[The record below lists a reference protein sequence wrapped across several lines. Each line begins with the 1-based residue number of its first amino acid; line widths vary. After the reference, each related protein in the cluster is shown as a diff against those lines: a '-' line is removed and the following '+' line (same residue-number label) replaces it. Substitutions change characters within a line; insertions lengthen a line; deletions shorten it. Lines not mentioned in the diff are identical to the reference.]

1 MKPWMKGAALWTALV
16 CAVFGTMHA
25 YAEYRSSRVGSSK
38 SSSGDTAFEDAVDLD
53 RFRKG
58 NPEWD
63 GQQLMVSGMTAL
75 HQEHQKILKELEEIK
90 SAIRQLTE
98 SVQQ

>member
-1 MKPWMKGAALWTALV
+1 MKRRIKGAALWMGLV
-16 CAVFGTMHA
+16 CVVFGTAHA
-25 YAEYRSSRVGSSK
+25 YAEYRSS
-38 SSSGDTAFEDAVDLD
+38 GDAEFDNAVDLG

-63 GQQLMVSGMTAL
+63 NQALMVSGMTAL

-90 SAIRQLTE
+90 SAVRHLAE
-98 SVQQ
+98 SIQQ